1 MKLCPYCSEKNKNDA
16 IVCKHCGKE
25 IEPTKVESMAG
36 EGIPG
41 GEPTK
46 KKKKW
51 LIPTIILGLI
61 VLIAIVS
68 IISIELNKAQVLKQ
82 EATAMAEATVSA
94 NSTATLVKQNELS
107 TQSAKLITQTAI
119 SINDTATAQ
128 VKATW
133 YYQATEKAK
142 VDNLDRANLP
152 AKNKMRSLGA
162 TVESL
167 KLYSFKGSLEN
178 ATSGQT
184 NQKYGS
190 VFTLDDIDGVCAML
204 RIRFN
209 STQRNGILYFEFFGP
224 ESSVVIA
231 TQHFDIDKS
240 WYGAYLWGCI
250 GSDKL
255 SRGSYILSVF
265 DGSDKVGK
273 STFTIK

>member
-1 MKLCPYCSEKNKNDA
+1 MKQCPYCAGKNKNDA

-25 IEPTKVESMAG
+25 IDPLKAETVAG
-36 EGIPG
+36 EGIAG
-41 GEPTK
+41 GEPTR

-51 LIPTIILGLI
+51 LIPVIVLGLI

-68 IISIELNKAQVLKQ
+68 IISMEINKAQALKQ
-82 EATAMAEATVSA
+82 EATAMAEATVAA
-94 NSTATLVKQNELS
+94 NNTATLVKQNELS
-107 TQSAKLITQTAI
+107 TQAAKLLTQTAI

-133 YYQATEKAK
+133 NYQATEKAK
-142 VDNLDRANLP
+142 VGNLERANLP
-152 AKNKMRSLGA
+152 ATNKMRSLGA

-178 ATSGQT
+178 ATHGQT

-224 ESSVVIA
+224 DSSVVI
-231 TQHFDIDKS
+231 TTKHFDIDKS

-273 STFTIK
+273 SAFTIK